1 VKLQSALFRDDAK
14 LEAAATSDPAHLLVG
29 SSGAHV
35 GKIQTALA
43 ILDGAVIS
51 PDEVQQTSYGSTT
64 AGAVL
69 EYKRKRNIVN
79 RSYQTQA
86 DAIVGKMTM
95 ASLDAEMVKQEGA
108 NEGVKL
114 IVTALRWRP
123 LKKTRS

>member
-1 VKLQSALFRDDAK
+1 MKLQSTLFRGDPK

-43 ILDGAVIS
+43 LLDGAVIA
-51 PDEVQQTSYGSTT
+51 PDEVQQASYGAST
-64 AGAVL
+64 ASAVL

-95 ASLDAEMVKQEGA
+95 ASLDAEMVKQEGVS
-108 NEGVKL
+108 EGVRI
-114 IVTALRWRP
+114 IVTAFRWRP
-123 LKKTRS
+123 LKKGRS